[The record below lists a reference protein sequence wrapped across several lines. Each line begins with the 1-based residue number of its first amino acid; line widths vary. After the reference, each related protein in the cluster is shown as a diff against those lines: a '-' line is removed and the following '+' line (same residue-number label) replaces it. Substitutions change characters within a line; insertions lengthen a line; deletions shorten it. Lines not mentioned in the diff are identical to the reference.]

1 MERKE
6 LRKGTGVKDQRG
18 AEICSSVSQD
28 LAPTA
33 DGRLWGGSEEKIKDL
48 ERG

>member
-1 MERKE
+1 MEGKG
-6 LRKGTGVKDQRG
+6 LRKGTGVKGQRG
-18 AEICSSVSQD
+18 AETCSPVSQD

-48 ERG
+48 EKG